1 MKNLLILT
9 ALALSF
15 SASAADTTL
24 LMLKRSSGFSPRP
37 QAIHITI
44 SENGSIVRTV
54 STMREVTKETL
65 GKLSV
70 NAINS
75 IKDKI
80 ETIDDNAV
88 LVNPNP
94 KAPKCM
100 DAPSTTVAV
109 NKGGKQ
115 ITLKLRASC
124 QTSTVDSVGAD
135 QLINLITAFE
145 TL

>member
-1 MKNLLILT
+1 MKNLLIIS

-15 SASAADTTL
+15 SATAASTNLITL
-24 LMLKRSSGFSPRP
+24 KKSSGFSPRP
-37 QAIHITI
+37 QSVQIVI
-44 SENGSIVRTV
+44 SDNGTIVRTI
-54 STMREVTKETL
+54 STTKDVTKETL

-70 NAINS
+70 NVVSA

-80 ETIDDNAV
+80 ESIDDNAV

-100 DAPSTTVAV
+100 DAPSSSVSV
-109 NKGGKQ
+109 NKGGKE
-115 ITLKLRASC
+115 ITIKRRASC
-124 QTSTVDSVGAD
+124 HTSTVESYQAD
-135 QLINLITAFE
+135 NLINLISAFE